1 MGNTSTAVSIISLLI
16 ASAAFITNRRNF
28 LLTIANQR
36 AEKVNSVFK
45 TASINTKIA
54 SINDPHY
61 VSFWSDIISE
71 IIISYNI
78 LNMTAGDMKIT
89 QQING
94 LGIVQKIFWE
104 QLHTTIRIHF
114 KSYNL
119 SLLND
124 NSEDNEFTLLRK
136 MQIRTILCY
145 YKVLD

>member
-1 MGNTSTAVSIISLLI
+1 MGNTSTVVSIISLLI

-36 AEKVNSVFK
+36 AEKVNSIFK

-78 LNMTAGDMKIT
+78 LNMSAGDMKIT
-89 QQING
+89 QKING

-104 QLHTTIRIHF
+104 QLHTSIRIHF
-114 KSYNL
+114 KSYNQ
-119 SLLND
+119 SHLND
-124 NSEDNEFTLLRK
+124 NSEDNEFTLIRK
-136 MQIRTILCY
+136 MQIRTILSC